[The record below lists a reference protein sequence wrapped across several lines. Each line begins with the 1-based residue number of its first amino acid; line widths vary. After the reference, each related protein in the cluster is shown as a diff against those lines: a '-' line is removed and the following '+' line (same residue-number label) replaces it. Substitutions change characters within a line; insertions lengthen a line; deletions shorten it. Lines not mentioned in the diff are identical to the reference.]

1 MPPAPTSALNPLALA
16 IVALAGYVDA
26 VTFRQFGGVYVS
38 FMSGNTTALGVAA
51 AETNWAHAGLLA
63 MVLLLFVLGV
73 TVGTWLHQRGGARP
87 ASRLLLLISVML
99 ALGVVAPL
107 PLGLL
112 ALSMGMLNAA
122 VHQSSPSPL
131 SLTYVTGSL
140 VKVGV
145 GLAER
150 LSGHPWPAGWGPQA
164 LSWLALVLGAVVG
177 GRLWPLLG
185 LRELLPAA
193 AAALV
198 LALLARRGE

>member
-38 FMSGNTTALGVAA
+38 FMSGNTTALGVVA
-51 AETNWAHAGLLA
+51 AETNWAQAGLLA
-63 MVLLLFVLGV
+63 MVILLFVLGV
-73 TVGTWLHQRGGARP
+73 ATGTWLYRHGGSRP
-87 ASRLLLLISVML
+87 ATRMLLIVSAMLVLGAVM
-99 ALGVVAPL
+99 PL

-112 ALSMGMLNAA
+112 ALSMGMLNAS

-131 SLTYVTGSL
+131 SLTYVTGTL

-145 GLAER
+145 GLADR
-150 LSGHPWPAGWGPQA
+150 LSGQPWPVGWGAQA
-164 LSWLALVLGAVVG
+164 LSWLALALGALAG
-177 GRLWPLLG
+177 GTLWPLLG
-185 LRELLPAA
+185 LGELLPAA

>member
-1 MPPAPTSALNPLALA
+1 MPPAPTSAPNLLALA

-26 VTFRQFGGVYVS
+26 VTFRQFGGIYVS

-51 AETNWAHAGLLA
+51 AESNWAQAGLLA
-63 MVLLLFVLGV
+63 MVILLFVLGV
-73 TVGTWLHQRGGARP
+73 AVGTWLHRRGGSRP
-87 ASRLLLLISVML
+87 AARILLLIGALL

-112 ALSMGMLNAA
+112 ALSMGLLNAA

-145 GLAER
+145 GLAAR
-150 LSGHPWPAGWGPQA
+150 FSGQPWPVGWGAQA
-164 LSWLALVLGAVVG
+164 LSWLALALGALAG
-177 GRLWPLLG
+177 GLLWPLLG
-185 LRELLPAA
+185 LGELLPAA
-193 AAALV
+193 VAALL